1 MIELADALALVEA
14 TAEPLPPRRQRL
26 LEACGQRL
34 AAPIVADVD
43 SPPWNRAMMDGFA
56 VCDADFGA
64 TVEQMVELD
73 VRVDLAA
80 GDVTSLAIRPG
91 ICARIMT
98 GAPLPPGADAIVPIE
113 RAVDGTAG
121 AHAGSRVRLREETVR
136 PGQHVG
142 RLAAAFQAGS
152 AVLPAGARLDAA
164 AVGLAA
170 EAGATHVLAVPRVRV
185 AILSTG
191 SELVPCEETP
201 GYGQT
206 RN

>member
-1 MIELADALALVEA
+1 MIELADALALVEV

-80 GDVTSLAIRPG
+80 GDVT
-91 ICARIMT
+91 
-98 GAPLPPGADAIVPIE
+98 
-113 RAVDGTAG
+113 
-121 AHAGSRVRLREETVR
+121 
-136 PGQHVG
+136 
-142 RLAAAFQAGS
+142 
-152 AVLPAGARLDAA
+152 
-164 AVGLAA
+164 
-170 EAGATHVLAVPRVRV
+170 
-185 AILSTG
+185 
-191 SELVPCEETP
+191 
-201 GYGQT
+201 
-206 RN
+206 

>member
-91 ICARIMT
+91 SCARIMT
-98 GAPLPPGADAIVPIE
+98 GAPLPPGADAIVPI
-113 RAVDGTAG
+113 
-121 AHAGSRVRLREETVR
+121 
-136 PGQHVG
+136 
-142 RLAAAFQAGS
+142 
-152 AVLPAGARLDAA
+152 
-164 AVGLAA
+164 
-170 EAGATHVLAVPRVRV
+170 
-185 AILSTG
+185 
-191 SELVPCEETP
+191 
-201 GYGQT
+201 
-206 RN
+206 